1 MGQRGP
7 RGPQVEITITDADGE
22 VVNTV
27 SGSGSAGIHTVRWNF
42 RGPAPEPKE
51 LGPYEKAERERI
63 SVRAKIVAD
72 SLIEAGWQEQMVN
85 RMTRAFTS
93 EEGAQAL
100 FRTFRGGGGGRG
112 GQTRDPEAFQDRP
125 AEQMGGGGFGAGQFG
140 QMREIAELV
149 MPGQGTQSLMR
160 RFFRGGGGQGPM
172 MEPGTYT
179 LTLKV
184 GDRTLTQM
192 LVVERIN
199 GYGGDTSP
207 F

>member
-1 MGQRGP
+1 M
-7 RGPQVEITITDADGE
+7 TDADGE
-22 VVNTV
+22 VVNTL
-27 SGSGSAGIHTVRWNF
+27 SGSGAAGIHTVRWNF
-42 RGPAPEPKE
+42 RGPAPEAAE
-51 LGPYEKAERERI
+51 LGPYEKAEREII
-63 SVRAKIVAD
+63 SARAKVVAD

-100 FRTFRGGGGGRG
+100 FRSFGGGGGGGRG
-112 GQTRDPEAFQDRP
+112 GGGQARDPEAFRDRP
-125 AEQMGGGGFGAGQFG
+125 GEQMGGGGFGAGQFG
-140 QMREIAELV
+140 QMREVSDLI

-184 GDRTLTQM
+184 GDRTLTQT

-199 GYGGDTSP
+199 GYGGSNSG